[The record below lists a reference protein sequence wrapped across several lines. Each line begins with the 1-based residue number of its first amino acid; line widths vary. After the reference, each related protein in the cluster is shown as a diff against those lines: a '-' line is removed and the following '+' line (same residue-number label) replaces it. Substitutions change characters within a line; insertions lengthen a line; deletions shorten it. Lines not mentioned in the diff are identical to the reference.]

1 MNKTLFYLGV
11 LVLILLVSW
20 LVVKKL
26 NRNDVPLIAYPQLD
40 LKDLEG
46 NKINFA
52 DFSGKPLI
60 INFWGSWCGPCRQ
73 EMPGFEKSKQKYGNA
88 VNFLM
93 VSDEP
98 MPKIIKFKQDN
109 PYSFAYAQSIANFR
123 DLGISSVPAT
133 YFYSAGGKLI
143 SKKKDPLS
151 EDELNQ
157 SIDKLLE

>member
-52 DFSGKPLI
+52 DFSGK
-60 INFWGSWCGPCRQ
+60 NG
-73 EMPGFEKSKQKYGNA
+73 
-88 VNFLM
+88 
-93 VSDEP
+93 
-98 MPKIIKFKQDN
+98 
-109 PYSFAYAQSIANFR
+109 
-123 DLGISSVPAT
+123 
-133 YFYSAGGKLI
+133 FYSPFTYQG
-143 SKKKDPLS
+143 
-151 EDELNQ
+151 N
-157 SIDKLLE
+157 

>member
-60 INFWGSWCGPCRQ
+60 INFWGSWCGPCRK
-73 EMPGFEKSKQKYGNA
+73 EMPGFEKSKRKYGDA

-93 VSDEP
+93 GSDEP
-98 MPKIIKFKQDN
+98 MPKISQFKQYN
-109 PYSFAYAQSIANFR
+109 PYSFVYAQSLANFR

-133 YFYSAGGKLI
+133 YFYSAAGKLV
-143 SKKKDPLS
+143 SKKK
-151 EDELNQ
+151 
-157 SIDKLLE
+157 